1 MNQNEEESKPQL
13 NDFSYRIN
21 SLPGSVKKT
30 STMDIFSAP
39 KNAHKL
45 KVYLLFLAGCFFL
58 TLISFITVADV
69 NFYGQKTYIEYIQ
82 KYLTVGNYG
91 YISLLIMLVVNIFW
105 VLINVVIEFLAS
117 SLQWIPPKPIIS
129 SEQNIMNNGNINQ
142 KSVNIKVEEFLVRL
156 DKSTNEF
163 HDYEKQLLEV
173 ENQEDEKEYSLIL
186 NHPLLSPLA
195 FIWLGLKKAFR
206 FLQRTPRKLSYYVA
220 IFIVK
225 IFAVSANLKLFLVN
239 LIEVVTYYLNPL
251 NLFEDLY
258 DILMT
263 LLIRFMFPALLTP
276 IILFFPMK
284 NGIFLDQIWK
294 IILYIILVGGLRL
307 GAEFYSLYLR
317 YLANSKLLDEHRK
330 TL

>member
-1 MNQNEEESKPQL
+1 MHHKDEDSQPQL

-21 SLPGSVKKT
+21 SLPGSIKKT
-30 STMDIFSAP
+30 SAIDLISAP
-39 KNAHKL
+39 KNTHKL
-45 KVYLLFLAGCFFL
+45 KVYLLFLAGCGFL
-58 TLISFITVADV
+58 AAISFITVADV
-69 NFYGQKTYIEYIQ
+69 NFYGQKTYFEYIQ
-82 KYLTVGNYG
+82 KYLTGDNYG

-117 SLQWIPPKPIIS
+117 SLQWIPPKPAIPTESITNETNS
-129 SEQNIMNNGNINQ
+129 NL
-142 KSVNIKVEEFLVRL
+142 KSTNIKVDEFLIAL
-156 DKSTNEF
+156 DKSTNTFQE
-163 HDYEKQLLEV
+163 YEKKLLEV
-173 ENQEDEKEYSLIL
+173 ENEEDEKEYNLIL
-186 NHPLLSPLA
+186 NNPLLSPLA

-206 FLQRTPRKLSYYVA
+206 FLQRSPRKISYYLG

-225 IFAVSANLKLFLVN
+225 LFTISVSLKTFLVN
-239 LIEVVTYYLNPL
+239 LIEVITYYLNPI

-317 YLANSKLLDEHRK
+317 YLGNSKLLDEQRK